1 MLITTIHDSENDDV
15 LIKAMKSMPWSTIE
29 IELEGEIGTKVT
41 VANKDFNRFID
52 LAEYGLK
59 MMNTIEETKEEN

>member
-1 MLITTIHDSENDDV
+1 MLITTIRDSENDNV

-59 MMNTIEETKEEN
+59 MMNTIEEKEEN

>member
-1 MLITTIHDSENDDV
+1 MLITTIRDSENDDV

-29 IELEGEIGTKVT
+29 IELETEIGTKVT
-41 VANKDFNRFID
+41 VTNKDFNRFID

-59 MMNTIEETKEEN
+59 MMNTKEEAKEEN

>member
-1 MLITTIHDSENDDV
+1 MLITTICDSENDNV

-29 IELEGEIGTKVT
+29 IELEDEIGTKVT
-41 VANKDFNRFID
+41 VTNKDFNRFID

-59 MMNTIEETKEEN
+59 MINTKETKEEN

>member
-1 MLITTIHDSENDDV
+1 MLITTIRDSENDDV

-59 MMNTIEETKEEN
+59 MMNTKEAKEEK